1 MEKPKKKQLNQLLKF
16 SNLTIQMGLIIGLGT
31 YTGVKLD
38 IFFDKKNVLTIVLSL
53 AALFSSFYYVVVKA
67 KKL

>member
-53 AALFSSFYYVVVKA
+53 AALFSSFYYVIVKA

>member
-1 MEKPKKKQLNQLLKF
+1 
-16 SNLTIQMGLIIGLGT
+16 MGLIIGLGT

-53 AALFSSFYYVVVKA
+53 AALFSSLYYVVVKA

>member
-53 AALFSSFYYVVVKA
+53 AALFSSLYYVVVKA